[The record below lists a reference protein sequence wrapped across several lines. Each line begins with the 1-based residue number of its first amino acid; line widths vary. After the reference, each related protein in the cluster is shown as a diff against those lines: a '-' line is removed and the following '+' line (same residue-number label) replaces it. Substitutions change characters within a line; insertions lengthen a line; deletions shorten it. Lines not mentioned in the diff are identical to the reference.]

1 MSDPLM
7 DFAFEIGKVY
17 LKLQLEKGESADRLR
32 GLGGARVDERILLQK
47 IGKFWNQQNIWD
59 RPDGL
64 VVVTTH
70 RFVFL
75 SKLKSVTVTT
85 DYLSIPYTDMT
96 NLHTKRVMGISPC
109 VAFTAGGK
117 PLEFT
122 LLAGADEVL
131 AAIQNQMRA
140 AA

>member
-1 MSDPLM
+1 MSDPVM
-7 DFAFEIGKVY
+7 DFAFEIGKVF
-17 LKLQLEKGESADRLR
+17 LKLEIAKGESADKLKSM
-32 GLGGARVDERILLQK
+32 GGRVDERIVLQK
-47 IGKFWNQQNIWD
+47 IGKFWNQQNMWD

-85 DYLSIPYTDMT
+85 DYMSVPFADMS

-109 VAFTAGGK
+109 VAFTAAGR
-117 PLEFT
+117 PLEYT

-131 AAIQNQMRA
+131 AAMQAQMRA

>member
-1 MSDPLM
+1 M
-7 DFAFEIGKVY
+7 DFAFEIGKVF
-17 LKLQLEKGESADRLR
+17 LKLELAKGESADKLK
-32 GLGGARVDERILLQK
+32 GMGGRVDERIVLQK
-47 IGKFWNQQNIWD
+47 IGKFWNQQNMWD

-85 DYLSIPYTDMT
+85 DYMSVPFADMS

-109 VAFTAGGK
+109 VAFTAAGR

-131 AAIQNQMRA
+131 AAMQAQMRA

>member
-1 MSDPLM
+1 MSDPVM
-7 DFAFEIGKVY
+7 DFAFEIGKVF
-17 LKLQLEKGESADRLR
+17 LKLELAKGESGDKLKAM
-32 GLGGARVDERILLQK
+32 GGRVDERIVLQK
-47 IGKFWNQQNIWD
+47 IGKFWNQQNMWD

-70 RFVFL
+70 RFLFL

-85 DYLSIPYTDMT
+85 DYISVPFADMS

-109 VAFTAGGK
+109 VAFTVAGR

-131 AAIQNQMRA
+131 AAMQAQMRA

>member
-1 MSDPLM
+1 MSDPVM
-7 DFAFEIGKVY
+7 DFAFEIGKVF
-17 LKLQLEKGESADRLR
+17 LKLELARGESGDKLKAM
-32 GLGGARVDERILLQK
+32 GGRVDERIVLQK
-47 IGKFWNQQNIWD
+47 IGKFWNQQNMWD

-70 RFVFL
+70 RFLFL

-85 DYLSIPYTDMT
+85 DYISVPFADMS

-109 VAFTAGGK
+109 VAFTVAGR

-131 AAIQNQMRA
+131 AAMQAQMRA

>member
-1 MSDPLM
+1 MSDPMM

-17 LKLQLEKGESADRLR
+17 LKLELAKGESADTLKSM
-32 GLGGARVDERILLQK
+32 GGRVDERVVLQK
-47 IGKFWNQQNIWD
+47 IGKFWNQQNMWD

-85 DYLSIPYTDMT
+85 DYMSVPFADMS
-96 NLHTKRVMGISPC
+96 NLHSKRVMGISPC
-109 VAFTAGGK
+109 VAFTAAGR

-122 LLAGADEVL
+122 LLTGADEVL
-131 AAIQNQMRA
+131 AAMQAQMRA

>member
-17 LKLQLEKGESADRLR
+17 LKLDIAKGESVDKLKSMGGRL
-32 GLGGARVDERILLQK
+32 DERIVLQK
-47 IGKFWNQQNIWD
+47 IGKFWNQQNMWD

-85 DYLSIPYTDMT
+85 DYMSVPFADMS

-109 VAFTAGGK
+109 VAFTAGGR

-122 LLAGADEVL
+122 LLAGAGEVL
-131 AAIQNQMRA
+131 AAMQAQMRA